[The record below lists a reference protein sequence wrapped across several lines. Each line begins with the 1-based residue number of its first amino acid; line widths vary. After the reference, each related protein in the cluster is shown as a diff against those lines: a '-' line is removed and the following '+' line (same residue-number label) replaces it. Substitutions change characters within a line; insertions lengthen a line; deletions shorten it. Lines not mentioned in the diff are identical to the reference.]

1 MASLHIILDPKNRKW
16 TKPDLPELHI
26 AVLDIG
32 PMDYADNANIRACA
46 HALAELLLQTLA
58 DNAFQE
64 DKPIFEGEMGR
75 FHEDGA

>member
-32 PMDYADNANIRACA
+32 EMSYDKANIKYTAQR
-46 HALAELLLQTLA
+46 LAELLLDAIA

-75 FHEDGA
+75 FRDEDGA